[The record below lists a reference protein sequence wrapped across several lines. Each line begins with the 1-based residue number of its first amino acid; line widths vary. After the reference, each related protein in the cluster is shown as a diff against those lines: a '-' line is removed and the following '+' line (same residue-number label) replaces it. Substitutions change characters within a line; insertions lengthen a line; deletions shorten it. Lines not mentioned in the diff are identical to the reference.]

1 MSSQIVTEC
10 SHPISNTVVTEC
22 SHPISNSHWMQP
34 SHLKQIRRFRTDT
47 LTQDRYTTQTEDR
60 YTTQEDRYASSRQI
74 RQLSTD
80 TQIHDRYANPGQ
92 ICNSGGQIRNS
103 GGQIRNS
110 GGQIRKLRTDTQT
123 QTEELM
129 TNWFVPVFR
138 LKLENQRSDKKDM
151 LQYNANTTVRWKFI
165 QTFCRKQQTDF
176 SGLIDSSLSMRH
188 ATPG

>member
-1 MSSQIVTEC
+1 MRK
-10 SHPISNTVVTEC
+10 
-22 SHPISNSHWMQP
+22 
-34 SHLKQIRRFRTDT
+34 LKTDT
-47 LTQDRYTTQTEDR
+47 PTQDRYA
-60 YTTQEDRYASSRQI
+60 TQEDRYIGSRQI

-129 TNWFVPVFR
+129 TN
-138 LKLENQRSDKKDM
+138 
-151 LQYNANTTVRWKFI
+151 
-165 QTFCRKQQTDF
+165 
-176 SGLIDSSLSMRH
+176 
-188 ATPG
+188 